1 MSRLK
6 IKIDRNKTHQITSP
20 VEDVEIPVEK
30 IVCKTTRRI
39 LVPSVNRLRDLY
51 RESFENPKNENNQIH
66 IKDHLLHISSNQTD
80 YNLDKFKKDIR
91 LINKKVNQKLIHR
104 RKYKKSPNRIVFFTF
119 FEQSVDK
126 ELTHCHILLRVP
138 DFLENHL
145 QELLK
150 LIRKYLP
157 PKFSV
162 MLTRRTHQISIKYPT
177 KQTHELNDNFDV
189 Y

>member
-1 MSRLK
+1 MIKLKKILNESNVWDRKFGEPLPTLRLEHK
-6 IKIDRNKTHQITSP
+6 TFKNKSADT
-20 VEDVEIPVEK
+20 
-30 IVCKTTRRI
+30 
-39 LVPSVNRLRDLY
+39 Y
-51 RESFENPKNENNQIH
+51 
-66 IKDHLLHISSNQTD
+66 
-80 YNLDKFKKDIR
+80 
-91 LINKKVNQKLIHR
+91 
-104 RKYKKSPNRIVFFTF
+104 
-119 FEQSVDK
+119 
-126 ELTHCHILLRVP
+126 
-138 DFLENHL
+138 L